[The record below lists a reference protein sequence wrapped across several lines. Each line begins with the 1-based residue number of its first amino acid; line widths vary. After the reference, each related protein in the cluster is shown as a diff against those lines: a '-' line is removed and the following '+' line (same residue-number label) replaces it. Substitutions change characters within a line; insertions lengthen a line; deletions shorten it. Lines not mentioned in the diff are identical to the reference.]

1 MKKGCSM
8 GKYMKF
14 FRSFLVLMIG
24 VLFLVGCGGSEET
37 TADITTPVVT
47 TTPSNGEGNT
57 TDSNSTQKTTVSGY
71 VVDDPIE
78 GAEVYI
84 DFGDGNISTK
94 AITGSDGSYE
104 LKLSDEDLAKINPV
118 IPEGSDGPKDD
129 LIIVAEKDKKIL
141 RNAID
146 RDVENGKTVYITNDT
161 EAYAQYLE
169 TIGEFT
175 ASTLTLFNSEIEKGR
190 IKDSSDLSGFIK
202 DIREDV
208 KLYFY
213 GGDKPT
219 ASSLFEKAF
228 THLGEEKLSEMSDHS
243 SYVAHREV
251 MSGGD
256 IILPSNVTVE
266 SDDITLTSKGN
277 GRFTV
282 GDGSDGDLIVYLKV
296 VDSDIYRLIPLSI
309 KEKQVTLLSSDVVT
323 PQKGKDI
330 GTDQDSISVTI
341 PPYALLT
348 NKTISFHKIESQGE
362 TADGKMILDMQPS
375 GLKFDLP
382 ITVKVKYSDFGVTD
396 PEAVEWKYGSVDGG
410 YEDADIV
417 NIDKDSG
424 LIYLNITHFSNLV
437 VREIKSQKYLD
448 LKEKFIVH
456 IPRRNHNLRPSK
468 YNKTL
473 IEEKDV
479 IISNKLFNGSS
490 LSNLNTDGNVAGG
503 QCVQYAKY
511 LHYPIK
517 YGVVGIYRTFAN
529 SSQAKNIAT
538 QIKNDIFQTTK
549 TKIKT
554 KAEKEE
560 YLNDKGIR
568 KSTSECEVDDI
579 LLMNFNTAVGHIAVL
594 EEEID
599 DVSKISLIN
608 SNWFP
613 FTNFTSKGN
622 KSLYTIK
629 DKPQYRY
636 PRDGT
641 SSHERFGIDTVN
653 IGYTYKSKKT
663 EKEVSVGARY
673 AIQESTDNYS
683 LSLRKN
689 TFLCLANPDI
699 NNDGVYDA
707 KNGDEDASDYISF
720 IASNTKKK
728 ISYRTVFDKEKV
740 SAGNKYNTGNYDVTN
755 TPWMYYLLD
764 TEGNGVSITKET
776 SGAKYYGYEPDILP
790 VAPLK
795 FDSNYQLTSDV
806 ESRYEI
812 YVSDSFSDTD
822 EFRLTGFSNVKK
834 DELDTEDNI
843 IVTDDSLSF
852 NGNTLKKLKQ
862 KDNNKTEFKLVPEN
876 GVENFES
883 RYELRTS
890 TTDNSVDTKK
900 KVLFSPNVIDDY
912 YVNWSKDNKYDTSK
926 ILIGFWNSYGYDIP
940 LADNDGVV
948 TEKLDPKKIYKSYS
962 AVNGYFMTLA
972 NGDKAEWH
980 FSLAGNHAIFV
991 HVPTGKYSDIEKAKY
1006 EYKNIKGDIYT
1017 LKAKTIPQKLND
1029 SGFENWF
1036 VLYKVKKNGE
1046 NIDDKEKK
1054 YSFELGGS
1062 ESLKV
1067 TADGGA
1073 VVVDAIRLQG
1083 RESLVEDLTARG
1095 IVTVSDEDDINDV
1108 AINVIVKDE
1117 NGKEVSNIKTKA
1129 SNIENVNVTVPKTSN
1144 SKFFYFFYIPL
1155 SPLFYDT
1162 AQNKQEKSLN
1172 KLEDTTKKVM
1182 GGSSSSSQIN
1192 NDERYYKT
1200 QKVANNTSFL
1210 AYSPT
1215 KLTIKVK
1222 EDDTE
1227 ITLPKV
1233 VLQKNTFVDTFT
1245 FHVKDGSTTALSGVN
1260 IDIKYGI
1267 DNDSELIAYSG
1278 TTDSSGKFE
1287 INQLAYGQYT
1297 AILSLAGYAPRI
1309 VNFTVSDTQT
1319 SIDEKMVVAQGST
1332 LEGTWIADSNYVPNV
1347 SQASYKNSISIEKDG
1362 NNYKGTYKSIYSF
1375 YPDEYCGLLTST
1387 SEADFTAIING
1398 DYLDLTFTSDSGDI
1412 ETECDGSWVN
1422 AQAFSNGMTLRLEL
1436 NSNDSG
1442 ILSLKYDTCGWSQN
1456 GICEQGM
1463 PLFYKFGDTN
1473 PIYPNLNAELGNKI
1487 KGSEYTEYKFNLLN
1501 VDDFSEDMF
1510 KDGRTWLTI
1519 FDQNNN
1525 FIYGFSTIT
1534 DSNFDKLKKK
1544 NFWWFSIPNNNISI
1558 TGVKIKLHDKKDDIY
1573 YSSELLPL

>member
-1 MKKGCSM
+1 MNV
-8 GKYMKF
+8 YLKF
-14 FRSFLVLMIG
+14 LRLFLVLMVG
-24 VLFLVGCGGSEET
+24 VFFLVGSTPDKDEDSEN
-37 TADITTPVVT
+37 IPTPT
-47 TTPSNGEGNT
+47 
-57 TDSNSTQKTTVSGY
+57 STQKQTITGY
-71 VVDDPIE
+71 VLDDPVE
-78 GAEVYI
+78 NATVYLL
-84 DFGDGNISTK
+84 FTDGTKSTQ
-94 AITGSDGSYE
+94 ATTNADGSYE
-104 LKLSDEDLAKINPV
+104 LKLSDEDLSEINPI
-118 IPEGSDGPKDD
+118 IPEGADGPKDD
-129 LIIVAEKDKKIL
+129 LIIVAEKDGKIL

-146 RDVENGKTVYITNDT
+146 RDVENGKIVYITNDT
-161 EAYAQYLE
+161 EAYAEYLE
-169 TIGEFT
+169 AIGEFT
-175 ASTLTLFNSEIEKGR
+175 ASALTLFNNEIEKGR
-190 IKDSSDLSGFIK
+190 IKDSSDLSDFIE
-202 DIREDV
+202 DVREDV
-208 KLYFY
+208 KSYFY

-228 THLGEEKLSEMSDHS
+228 THLGEEKLAQMSDHS
-243 SYVAHREV
+243 SYVAHRDV

-296 VDSDIYRLIPLSI
+296 ADSDIYRLIPLSV

-323 PQKGKDI
+323 PQKGKRI
-330 GTDQDSISVTI
+330 GTEQDSISVTI

-348 NKTISFHKIESQGE
+348 NKTISFHKIESQGQ
-362 TADGKMILDMQPS
+362 TTDGKMILDMQPS

-382 ITVKVKYSDFGVTD
+382 ITIKVKYSDFGVTD
-396 PEAVEWKYGSVDGG
+396 LEAVEWKYGSVDGG

-417 NIDKDSG
+417 NIDKDNG
-424 LIYLNITHFSNLV
+424 FIYLNISHFSNLV

-473 IEEKDV
+473 IEEKNV

-490 LSNLNTDGNVAGG
+490 LSNLNTDGLVAGG

-511 LHYPIK
+511 FHYPIK
-517 YGVVGIYRTFAN
+517 YGVVGIYRTFAD

-549 TKIKT
+549 TKRKT
-554 KAEKEE
+554 KAEKET
-560 YLNDKGIR
+560 YLDNKGIR
-568 KSTSECEVDDI
+568 KSASECEVDDI

-613 FTNFTSKGN
+613 FTKFTSKGN

-629 DKPQYRY
+629 DKPQYMY

-641 SSHERFGIDTVN
+641 ASHERFGIDTVN

-663 EKEVSVGARY
+663 EKEVSVGAKY

-740 SAGNKYNTGNYDVTN
+740 SADNKYNTGNYKVTN

-764 TEGNGVSITKET
+764 TEGNGVGITPEK

-790 VAPLK
+790 VASLK
-795 FDSNYQLTSDV
+795 FDSNYELTSDV

-812 YVSDSFSDTD
+812 YVSENLKDNKFK
-822 EFRLTGFSNVKK
+822 LTGFSNLESKP
-834 DELDTEDNI
+834 DFDTNI
-843 IVTDDSLSF
+843 SSIKTSLSF
-852 NGNTLKKLKQ
+852 AGNKLYKLKKD
-862 KDNNKTEFKLVPEN
+862 DNTTEFKLVPQN
-876 GVENFES
+876 GVENFAS

-890 TTDNSVDTKK
+890 TTDKNVDTTK

-948 TEKLDPKKIYKSYS
+948 TKVLTSKKIYKSYN
-962 AVNGYFMTLA
+962 AINGYFMTLA

-980 FSLAGNHAIFV
+980 FSLAGVHAIFV

-1006 EYKNIKGDIYT
+1006 EYKDIKGIVHT
-1017 LKAKTIPQKLND
+1017 LKAKTISEKLND

-1036 VLYKVKKNGE
+1036 VLYEEKDGKKQYGFN
-1046 NIDDKEKK
+1046 
-1054 YSFELGGS
+1054 LGGS

-1067 TADGGA
+1067 TADGGT

-1083 RESLVEDLTARG
+1083 RDSLKEDLTAKG
-1095 IVTVSDEDDINDV
+1095 TVTISDEDDINDV
-1108 AINVIVKDE
+1108 VINVIVKDE
-1117 NGKEVSNIKTKA
+1117 NGKEIGNIKTKA
-1129 SNIENVNVTVPKTSN
+1129 SNVENVNITVPKTSN
-1144 SKFFYFFYIPL
+1144 SKLFYFFYIPFA
-1155 SPLFYDT
+1155 PYGVYDT
-1162 AQNKQEKSLN
+1162 IQNKQEKSFR
-1172 KLEDTTKKVM
+1172 KTSTTVKYA
-1182 GGSSSSSQIN
+1182 GGSSGKNKS
-1192 NDERYYKT
+1192 EYYKT
-1200 QKVANNTSFL
+1200 QKISNSTTFL
-1210 AYSPT
+1210 TYAPT

-1222 EDDTE
+1222 ENDTE

-1233 VLQKNTFVDTFT
+1233 VLQKSAFVDTFT
-1245 FHVKDGSTTALSGVN
+1245 FNVKDGRSTALSGVN

-1278 TTDSSGKFE
+1278 TTDNSGKFE

-1297 AILSLAGYAPRI
+1297 ATLSLGGYAPRV
-1309 VNFTVSDTQT
+1309 VNFTVSDTQI
-1319 SIDEKMVVAQGST
+1319 SIDKKMVVAQGST
-1332 LEGTWIADSNYVPNV
+1332 LEGSWIADSNHVPNV
-1347 SQASYKNSISIEKDG
+1347 SQGTYKNSINIEPDG
-1362 NNYKGTYKSIYSF
+1362 SNYKGTYKSIYSW
-1375 YPDEYCGLLTST
+1375 YPDEYCGLLTSV
-1387 SEADFTAIING
+1387 SEADFTAVING
-1398 DYLDLTFTSDSGDI
+1398 NYLDLTFTSNSGNVR
-1412 ETECDGSWVN
+1412 TECDDTWLN
-1422 AQAFSNGMTLRLEL
+1422 AIEFSVGNTLRLEL

-1442 ILSLKYDTCGWSQN
+1442 VLSLKSDTCGWMHGSV
-1456 GICEQGM
+1456 CEQRM

-1473 PIYPNLNAELGNKI
+1473 PIYPNLNAEIGNKI

-1501 VDDFSEDMF
+1501 VDDFSKDMF

-1519 FDQNNN
+1519 FDQNDN

-1534 DSNFDKLKKK
+1534 DSNFDDLKKK
-1544 NFWWFSIPNNNISI
+1544 NSWWFSIPNNNISI

>member
-1 MKKGCSM
+1 MSD
-8 GKYMKF
+8 YLKF
-14 FRSFLVLMIG
+14 FRSFLVLMVG
-24 VLFLVGCGGSEET
+24 VLFLVGCGPEKKT
-37 TADITTPVVT
+37 TTDENSTPKNTIIGYVIDDPVV
-47 TTPSNGEGNT
+47 
-57 TDSNSTQKTTVSGY
+57 
-71 VVDDPIE
+71 

-94 AITGSDGSYE
+94 AITSSDGSYE
-104 LKLSDEDLAKINPV
+104 LKLSGEDLAKINPT
-118 IPEGSDGPKDD
+118 IPEGADGPKDD
-129 LIIVAEKDKKIL
+129 LIIVAEKDGKIL

-146 RDVENGKTVYITNDT
+146 RDVANGKTVYITNDT
-161 EAYAQYLE
+161 EAYAEYLE
-169 TIGEFT
+169 AIGEFS
-175 ASTLTLFNSEIEKGR
+175 ASALTLFNSEIEKGR

-208 KLYFY
+208 KSYFY

-228 THLGEEKLSEMSDHS
+228 RHLGEEKLAQMSDHS
-243 SYVAHREV
+243 SYVVYRNV

-256 IILPSNVTVE
+256 IILPSTVTVE

-282 GDGSDGDLIVYLKV
+282 GDGSDGDLTVYLKI
-296 VDSDIYRLIPLSI
+296 VDSDIYRLIPLSV

-323 PQKGKDI
+323 PQKGKRI

-348 NKTISFHKIESQGE
+348 NKTISFHKIESQGQ
-362 TADGKMILDMQPS
+362 TTDGKMILDMQPS

-382 ITVKVKYSDFGVTD
+382 ITVKVKYNDLGVTD
-396 PEAVEWKYGSVDGG
+396 PETVEWKYGSVDGG

-764 TEGNGVSITKET
+764 TEGNGVSITKEK

-790 VAPLK
+790 IAPLK

-812 YVSDSFSDTD
+812 YVSDSFNDTD

-940 LADNDGVV
+940 LADNNGVV
-948 TEKLDPKKIYKSYS
+948 TEVLEEKKIYRSYN

-991 HVPTGKYSDIEKAKY
+991 NVPTGKYSDIEKAKY
-1006 EYKNIKGDIYT
+1006 EYKDIKGIVHT
-1017 LKAKTIPQKLND
+1017 LKAKTISEKLND

-1036 VLYKVKKNGE
+1036 VLYEEKDGKKQYGFN
-1046 NIDDKEKK
+1046 
-1054 YSFELGGS
+1054 LGGS

-1067 TADGGA
+1067 TADGGT

-1172 KLEDTTKKVM
+1172 KLEHTNKKVM

-1233 VLQKNTFVDTFT
+1233 VLQKSAFVDTFT
-1245 FHVKDGSTTALSGVN
+1245 FNVKNGSTIALHGVN

-1278 TTDSSGKFE
+1278 NTDNSGKFE

-1297 AILSLAGYAPRI
+1297 ATLSLDGYAPRI

-1319 SIDEKMVVAQGST
+1319 SIDEKMVVAQGSI

-1362 NNYKGTYKSIYSF
+1362 SDYKGTYKSIYSW
-1375 YPDEYCGLLTST
+1375 YPDEYCGLITST
-1387 SEADFTAIING
+1387 SEADFTATVNG
-1398 DYLDLTFTSDSGDI
+1398 NYLDLTFTSNSGDVR
-1412 ETECDGSWVN
+1412 TECDGSWIN
-1422 AQAFSNGMTLRLEL
+1422 AEEFTRGETLRLNL

-1442 ILSLKYDTCGWSQN
+1442 ILSLKYDTCGWSHN
-1456 GICEQGM
+1456 GVCEQRM
-1463 PLFYKFGDTN
+1463 PLFYKFGNEESKPDL
-1473 PIYPNLNAELGNKI
+1473 IIESLNITSFSSSNISYTYVIKNIGTEVAHLDGPTSVESDNVSIQAFFSSDKVFNNSGDIAGGGTILGLSPLGNLKPNETYTGTFGISKSINIDETPYLTLKI
-1487 KGSEYTEYKFNLLN
+1487 DWGEVVAESN
-1501 VDDFSEDMF
+1501 ED
-1510 KDGRTWLTI
+1510 
-1519 FDQNNN
+1519 
-1525 FIYGFSTIT
+1525 
-1534 DSNFDKLKKK
+1534 
-1544 NFWWFSIPNNNISI
+1544 NNII
-1558 TGVKIKLHDKKDDIY
+1558 AVKI
-1573 YSSELLPL
+1573 E